1 MRKTLTIAG
10 FLLLLQGVMGLA
22 TQFTDRLDAGLISRL
37 GFLEGY
43 EVYASIAALVLALAL
58 FAVAESRPK

>member
-58 FAVAESRPK
+58 CAVAESRPK